1 LIQVEVVDVG
11 DGRAERIVETSAW
24 DGARYEARRKLMTTR
39 RHSTLWPKMQ
49 TRDVIAS
56 LHAVPLRG
64 RVSSVLVFNYI

>member
-1 LIQVEVVDVG
+1 MGEQSELLKLRPGTEHVM
-11 DGRAERIVETSAW
+11 R
-24 DGARYEARRKLMTTR
+24 RRKLMTTR

-49 TRDVIAS
+49 TRDVIGS